1 MVKNIIL
8 LIQGTV
14 LVSCIALRVHS
25 LPALA
30 EETAQPGATSL
41 LDQSAFDT
49 SFSKLPTNISADT
62 LTLNAKSRVFTY
74 KGNVTVTQ
82 GDLTLVAK
90 VLEGNYTDKN
100 QIQKLVARGDVAI
113 TKQDIQATSQQAFY
127 DARDA
132 TITLT
137 DNPQLQQ
144 GESMLTAD
152 RIKVFLNENRSQAE
166 GSVRVTMVQN
176 QGNAG
181 LPLGQ
186 LAGADSSKK
195 AATPAPSSARDPRA
209 RREEGKQR

>member
-1 MVKNIIL
+1 MLKNSTLSIPRSVGIL
-8 LIQGTV
+8 CLFALISFGKAV
-14 LVSCIALRVHS
+14 
-25 LPALA
+25 A
-30 EETAQPGATSL
+30 EEAAQPGSSF
-41 LDQSAFDT
+41 LDPGAFDA
-49 SFSKLPTNISADT
+49 SFSKLPTTISADT
-62 LTLNAKSRVFTY
+62 LTLNAKSRIFTY

-82 GDLTLVAK
+82 GDLTLVSK
-90 VLEGNYTDKN
+90 TLEGNYTEKN

-127 DARDA
+127 DATDA

-144 GESMLTAD
+144 GESLLTAD

-176 QGNAG
+176 KEGAS

-186 LAGADSSKK
+186 LTGADANKK
-195 AATPAPSSARDPRA
+195 PATQAPKKEKAPTTESGSRPR
-209 RREEGKQR
+209 